1 MFLLKTQWTRALS
14 RVTTEKTWAASSSVD
29 NSCIFLFVIVST
41 RFFLY
46 FVTTSRDCF
55 FNKYPR
61 VLFKTIRRWQNKLA
75 WTRVF
80 LPWKIRRCPRSGLL
94 KIRFCLFSFSF
105 FFFDELTVAL
115 QPIVFTTKIG
125 NIVPCSKSETKAI
138 YSKGLSYIEPQMSN

>member
-1 MFLLKTQWTRALS
+1 MLCSELLRKKPGRHQN
-14 RVTTEKTWAASSSVD
+14 SVD

-94 KIRFCLFSFSF
+94 KIRFCLFSFSLIF
-105 FFFDELTVAL
+105 SL
-115 QPIVFTTKIG
+115 QCRIKRVDSGSSANSIYNK
-125 NIVPCSKSETKAI
+125 NWQHCS
-138 YSKGLSYIEPQMSN
+138 LL

>member
-1 MFLLKTQWTRALS
+1 MLCSELLRKKPGRHQN
-14 RVTTEKTWAASSSVD
+14 SVD

-105 FFFDELTVAL
+105 SFFLYNVELSELTVAL

-125 NIVPCSKSETKAI
+125 NIVPCSKRLKRSFLHRAANVELNI
-138 YSKGLSYIEPQMSN
+138 DGIE